1 MSRHLLTWI
10 YWLVM
15 IPASVGMCQ
24 ETKHAIQPANTA
36 SQPLSIISVA
46 WQNPS
51 ELNTLTTNS
60 PVGKI
65 FNFPETWNL
74 VTYILCKIISA
85 SDLEPNT
92 HGFLTLSNQLSQALN
107 IVSRSTGY
115 AQLGFQKH
123 RLASVALGVQ
133 TKTNLEQSQLDNL
146 LQVCQTIANKVKPYS
161 EKAHATVAYSTF
173 SNGWVIFAIAQDPQ
187 KLIQSHTTQIQQG
200 RSFLTRALPGKTNWV
215 TTEITGSIAQ
225 QLIGYLLPHT
235 ISSNPTNILVRIT
248 LEKDFVRTLCQIDYA
263 NSLPS
268 DRSAWKTPTNL
279 VEEPLAGFFAAKG
292 IKPLL
297 TNLSSVIGLP
307 QSQIPDQLFYWTTDG
322 LLCQGY
328 LAWPSPNPKEDLQTL
343 HTQTFEK
350 YRAKL
355 WNSLETEVIFTNDI
369 LFWDGLPFLRPFARY
384 ATNSPGNFVV
394 VGLAYVEGK
403 SKKAPPALF
412 AQFTSN
418 PRIFIY
424 SWEYTPAVL
433 FQARNITQLARL
445 LMGIEQ
451 IPAESPWWKWVDT
464 AMPYLGETVTSAQYM
479 ASRTITILRRS
490 NCLLSGWE
498 IVALANLSEGW
509 KPEQRAKSRTISRP
523 NYTPDSNK

>member
-1 MSRHLLTWI
+1 
-10 YWLVM
+10 M
-15 IPASVGMCQ
+15 IPVCVGMCQ
-24 ETKHAIQPANTA
+24 ETKHAIQPADTA
-36 SQPLSIISVA
+36 GQLLSTISFA
-46 WQNPS
+46 WQYPS
-51 ELNTLTTNS
+51 EPSTLTTNS

-65 FNFPETWNL
+65 INLPETWNL
-74 VTYILCKIISA
+74 VTHILCKIIS
-85 SDLEPNT
+85 SPNSEPNT
-92 HGFLTLSNQLSQALN
+92 HGSLQLSNQLSQALN

-115 AQLGFQKH
+115 AQLSFQKH
-123 RLASVALGVQ
+123 CLASVVLGVQ

-146 LQVCQTIANKVKPYS
+146 LRVCQTIATRVKPDS
-161 EKAHATVAYSTF
+161 EKVHATVAYSTF
-173 SNGWVIFAIAQDPQ
+173 SNGWVVFAIAQDPQ

-215 TTEITGSIAQ
+215 TTEITGSIAK

-248 LEKDFVRTLCQIDYA
+248 LEKDFVRTFCQISYS
-263 NSLPS
+263 NSLPN
-268 DRSAWKTPTNL
+268 DRSTWNPPTNL
-279 VEEPLAGFFAAKG
+279 VEEPLVGFLAAKG

-307 QSQIPDQLFYWTTDG
+307 PNQIPDQLFYWTTDG

-355 WNSLETEVIFTNDI
+355 WNSLETEVVFTNDI

-384 ATNSPGNFVV
+384 ATNSHGNFVV

-403 SKKAPPALF
+403 RKKVPPALF
-412 AQFTSN
+412 AQFSSN

-464 AMPYLGETVTSAQYM
+464 AMPYLGETVTSAQYT
-479 ASRTITILRRS
+479 ATRTITILRRS

-498 IVALANLSEGW
+498 IVALANLSEGC
-509 KPEQRAKSRTISRP
+509 KPELRTKSRTTSRL
-523 NYTPDSNK
+523 NHAPDYNKK